1 MAGEIPEGLAIE
13 QIWAIEGVYASDA
26 EQRRPAVRA
35 EHLVRIGELR
45 AAGTVVEAGAFQDM
59 GGSLILV
66 RAANRAAA
74 LAIAETDVYARS
86 GVWSSFTV
94 RRFGRV
100 VRLEEH
106 EGG

>member
-13 QIWAIEGVYASDA
+13 GIWAIEATYAADA
-26 EQRRPAVRA
+26 AERRPAVRA
-35 EHLVRIGELR
+35 EHLKRLGELR

-66 RAANRAAA
+66 RAPDEATARA
-74 LAIAETDVYARS
+74 LAASDVYARS

-94 RRFGRV
+94 RGFGRV
-100 VRLEEH
+100 VRREDLK
-106 EGG
+106 GG